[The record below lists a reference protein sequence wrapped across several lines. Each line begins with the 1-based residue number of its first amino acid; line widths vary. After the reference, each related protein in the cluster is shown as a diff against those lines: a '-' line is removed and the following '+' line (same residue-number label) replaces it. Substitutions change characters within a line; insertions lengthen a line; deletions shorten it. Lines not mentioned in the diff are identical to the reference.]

1 VDANG
6 RLHRW
11 LFHHALALARF
22 NPPGLIFRSASRF
35 YQRIEAYR
43 AVLESVSAPFLPLIE
58 WQPTALG
65 NVEVLNDTSDLYRY
79 FDATAHAEFLYACV
93 EQVIEVGMPA
103 EIHFLEAFD
112 AFSERVQQIVDMPTN
127 TVELLRAFLAQNGGA
142 PLEARAHR
150 GVRGAEYRRG
160 RGGRA
165 GVRTDVRRGRY
176 RLIDLR
182 QTIATIRA
190 QPANPSPQ
198 RRPQP
203 PFCPP
208 IQNGGFLALGAPAL
222 GHFQAVRPAPSPGVT
237 FASTPCSFVLRPEGR
252 RLPLARSRL

>member
-93 EQVIEVGMPA
+93 EQVIESTCQPRSTSSKRSTRSANG
-103 EIHFLEAFD
+103 
-112 AFSERVQQIVDMPTN
+112 FSRSLTCRPTRWSSCA
-127 TVELLRAFLAQNGGA
+127 LSS
-142 PLEARAHR
+142 PKM
-150 GVRGAEYRRG
+150 
-160 RGGRA
+160 GGRLSKRARTEEFAALSTEEVEAVEQAFALTFGA
-165 GVRTDVRRGRY
+165 G
-176 RLIDLR
+176 
-182 QTIATIRA
+182 ATA
-190 QPANPSPQ
+190 
-198 RRPQP
+198 
-203 PFCPP
+203 
-208 IQNGGFLALGAPAL
+208 
-222 GHFQAVRPAPSPGVT
+222 
-237 FASTPCSFVLRPEGR
+237 
-252 RLPLARSRL
+252 